1 MKKMLVL
8 VALIL
13 TMVCLMPTNEVKAEC
28 RCDFTIEELDG
39 VFTIYYEQ
47 LKAHKEELT
56 EDRYDVVYRY
66 LYNVY
71 YRCKNLAEYEKYNNF
86 ARIYCYNTALDLDE
100 LADVELYTEFTLD
113 ELVGFE
119 VPPFIKEDLRK
130 QSSFY
135 SVFHY
140 FLFIY
145 PFSVVKRV
153 NILSK

>member
-1 MKKMLVL
+1 MKKLLV
-8 VALIL
+8 VAVLIL
-13 TMVCLMPTNEVKAEC
+13 TLVGLMPTNEVKAEC
-28 RCDFTIEELDG
+28 RGDFTIEELDG

-56 EDRYDVVYRY
+56 EDRYEVVYRY

-86 ARIYCYNTALDLDE
+86 ARIYCYNTALELDE
-100 LADVELYTEFTLD
+100 LAGVELYVEFTLD

-130 QSSFY
+130 QSSFFPY
-135 SVFHY
+135 FISFHLY
-140 FLFIY
+140 
-145 PFSVVKRV
+145 
-153 NILSK
+153 ILLV